1 MLQTS
6 PNVSAFY
13 QVTFAAHLLFGTYLL
28 GSLAMETLEATED
41 SRLIV
46 VSRSVEGYP
55 SL

>member
-1 MLQTS
+1 MK
-6 PNVSAFY
+6 AHFY

-46 VSRSVEGYP
+46 VSRSVRLYP
-55 SL
+55 PL